1 MKRLTL
7 INLEINSYNG
17 FVFELIGIETEKFD
31 GELFAVYCW
40 RDFLFISL
48 LFFKFEVSNPFK

>member
-7 INLEINSYNG
+7 INLEVNSYNG

-40 RDFLFISL
+40 RDFLIISL